1 MSAPEPPAAW
11 LEPLASALDRH
22 DRRGGFLLL
31 LPEYRPD
38 LVRIAAEA
46 LGLAFLDFRAA
57 VMAPLGWQ
65 ASGLPLAALDERI
78 AAETTRGPVLVHNA
92 EALLAA
98 KPIAERRAWLL
109 DFLGRDWPT
118 VAVIPLAVLT
128 GEVPKG
134 HDRVVGLAELPASS
148 LLMRLW
154 SSRR

>member
-1 MSAPEPPAAW
+1 MSAREPPAAW

-31 LPEYRPD
+31 MPEYRPD

-46 LGLAFLDFRAA
+46 LGLAFFDFRAA

-65 ASGLPLAALDERI
+65 AAGLPLAALDERI
-78 AAETTRGPVLVHNA
+78 AAETARGPVLVHNA

-98 KPIAERRAWLL
+98 KPAAERRGWLL
-109 DFLGRDWPT
+109 DFVARDWPAA
-118 VAVIPLAVLT
+118 AVVPLAVLT
-128 GEVPKG
+128 GEVPEG
-134 HDRVVGLAELPASS
+134 RDRVVGLAELPASN

-154 SSRR
+154 SSR